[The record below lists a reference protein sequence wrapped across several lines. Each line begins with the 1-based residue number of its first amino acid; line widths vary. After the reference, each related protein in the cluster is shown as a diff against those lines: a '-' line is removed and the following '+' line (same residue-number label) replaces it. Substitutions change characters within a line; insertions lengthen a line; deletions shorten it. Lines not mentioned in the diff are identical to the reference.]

1 MKLSPKKQQEL
12 YNAVHDEIMNMR
24 IRIKKILT
32 GDHGK
37 PITVTQINLIDDCL
51 SDLCMKAPIAA
62 TKLFKEAEKKK
73 TPPHPAFK
81 RCVDLFHISY
91 PDIPI
96 DGAKDGSKIN
106 SIIRKLEA
114 NARAKGK
121 EVTNDTAFNGFA
133 YVIQYAKRTGHW
145 VDGKNLSAWDS
156 KLGELIHEI
165 NNGKQQRTSSAN
177 DIRDFAANL

>member
-1 MKLSPKKQQEL
+1 MKLSPKKQQQL
-12 YNAVHDEIMNMR
+12 YNVVSDEIMNAR
-24 IRIKKILT
+24 VRIKQLFQPPFFKVKS
-32 GDHGK
+32 DE
-37 PITVTQINLIDDCL
+37 VDDIL
-51 SDLCMKAPIAA
+51 SDLMMKAPLAA
-62 TKLFKEAEKKK
+62 TRLFKETEKKK
-73 TPPHPAFK
+73 APPHPAFK

-96 DGAKDGSKIN
+96 EGAKDGSKIN
-106 SIIRKLEA
+106 SIIKKLEA

-133 YVIQYAKRTGHW
+133 YVIQYAKRSNHW

-156 KLGELIHEI
+156 KLGEIIHEI
-165 NNGKQQRTSSAN
+165 NHGKQQRTSSAN